1 MFQGNKSDEQAYTTG
16 AKKKQS
22 TGWASL
28 SLPKLVRNPYPRES
42 KEQEEVPEKTTY
54 FVDSGCF
61 SPAWEPGLTPKC
73 LLQLG

>member
-1 MFQGNKSDEQAYTTG
+1 MFQGNKSDEQAYTTD

-22 TGWASL
+22 TGWAF
-28 SLPKLVRNPYPRES
+28 SLPELVRNPCPQES
-42 KEQEEVPEKTTY
+42 KEQEEVPEKTMY
-54 FVDSGCF
+54 FVDSDCF